1 MAVLPS
7 GGGTATDETGTPPYT
22 AGAQVSIQAVAKS
35 GYQFVNWTASPSS
48 GTFTSATSATTTFTM
63 PANAVTVTANF
74 KVGITPTV
82 SSQTPTK
89 GTTGVAIT
97 VLPTVVFSTP
107 MDAAT
112 ITNSTVQLM
121 QGTKPI
127 TAALGLSGDGLT
139 ATITPGSSLVNG
151 TVYWISVTTGAKSSA
166 GDVSLAT
173 SYGSSTTSEFT
184 TVGAVVV
191 TKPTQTFLVSLPNP
205 SDFGQTVDF
214 GVAVIATKL
223 NGIPTGTVTY
233 FDGTTQIG
241 TSTLDGLGLTS
252 FKISTLSVGSH
263 NITAVYGGD
272 THFLG
277 STSNVVVQ
285 KVHYDTKTSLTSS
298 LNPSITG
305 QSVTFTATVTAT
317 AGTPTGTVTFTEG
330 STILGT
336 GTLSSGKATYTT
348 TALSVGS
355 HPITASYGGDSNN
368 DVSTSSMVMQVVNG
382 KPKANVTLTSNNNP
396 SDSGQTV
403 KFTATVSSSGAT
415 GSVTFYDGSTSI
427 GTATLSGGTAS
438 FSTSSLTAGSHNI
451 TAVYGGNT
459 TYASSTSNTVVQKV
473 KSKTTITWPYKPSP
487 CNWGHSCTFT
497 CKIGWQGSGNPTGYV
512 TFYDGSNSLGNCNL
526 SGDGSASFSVGN
538 LGIGNHNITAVY
550 NGDDNN
556 DGSTSGAVTQTVN
569 AVVTSTLLSISPNPS
584 TYGQSV
590 NFTAAVNPSSAT
602 GSVTFKDGSKT
613 LGTAALSGG
622 SAIFSIN
629 SLAVGSHSL
638 TAVYSGD
645 ANDSNST
652 SGSIT
657 ETVTKPVIS
666 TTSLPN
672 GTKNGNY
679 SQTLPVS
686 GGLAPYTW
694 SISGAPSW
702 LSLNASGVLSGK
714 PTAPGT
720 YNFTVKVTDGLGN
733 NATQSLTIRV
743 N

>member
-1 MAVLPS
+1 MLRKQKWAILGGLILLVLCMIVPGVS
-7 GGGTATDETGTPPYT
+7 VLAASTTIGGTVPLNISNVQVTNIKTTSDTISWNTNNPTGSSVTS
-22 AGAQVSIQAVAKS
+22 QVSYGID
-35 GYQFVNWTASPSS
+35 
-48 GTFTSATSATTTFTM
+48 TT
-63 PANAVTVTANF
+63 
-74 KVGITPTV
+74 
-82 SSQTPTK
+82 
-89 GTTGVAIT
+89 
-97 VLPTVVFSTP
+97 
-107 MDAAT
+107 
-112 ITNSTVQLM
+112 
-121 QGTKPI
+121 
-127 TAALGLSGDGLT
+127 
-139 ATITPGSSLVNG
+139 
-151 TVYWISVTTGAKSSA
+151 
-166 GDVSLAT
+166 
-173 SYGSSTTSEFT
+173 YGSSVPDTSSGLHSVNLSSLLPGTKYYYQIQSTISGIPTATYVNSFT
-184 TVGAVVV
+184 TASLPLNPIPSLTNVV
-191 TKPTQTFLVSLPNP
+191 LVSLPNP
-205 SDFGQTVDF
+205 SDFGQTVGF

-497 CKIGWQGSGNPTGYV
+497 CKIGWQGPGNPTGYV

-733 NATQSLTIRV
+733 NATQSLSIRV